1 MPESKSFLEVRKL
14 GFWAP
19 ESVSHWPQGKGNGSG
34 EGGSMAM
41 GTIKF
46 PDTDS
51 SLYGLNPLQY
61 LVTDAEL
68 LAGGWTHRTGK
79 RDLRGSEGGGTNS
92 IGHRPTPI
100 RPAVTIRHQL
110 LVFHHVLLQ
119 EEINNIFGKSWSRCV
134 IIQKN
139 TSF

>member
-34 EGGSMAM
+34 VGGSMAM

-51 SLYGLNPLQY
+51 SL
-61 LVTDAEL
+61 
-68 LAGGWTHRTGK
+68 
-79 RDLRGSEGGGTNS
+79 
-92 IGHRPTPI
+92 
-100 RPAVTIRHQL
+100 
-110 LVFHHVLLQ
+110 
-119 EEINNIFGKSWSRCV
+119 
-134 IIQKN
+134 
-139 TSF
+139 